1 VCTENPIRVAE
12 PSEQPSANFVY
23 VGRTAPIRAP
33 IVSAFLTESDRGPS
47 RVPTKGGG
55 LEERT

>member
-1 VCTENPIRVAE
+1 LRLGSAHPSNPRLILHMQGG
-12 PSEQPSANFVY
+12 PP
-23 VGRTAPIRAP
+23 APIRAAP
-33 IVSAFLTESDRGPS
+33 IVSAFFAEPDGGPPS